1 MDNYSRLKSVIAS
14 FSGNERHI
22 TVPKIYLEITGDFNT
37 AALLNQMIFW
47 SDKTKRKDGFFY
59 KTYLEWEDELTL
71 SEYQV
76 RRAVK
81 SLKDKG
87 LVETKLKKANGSPT
101 IHYKINMDVLSDSI
115 IKKLKNRNL
124 TNLSND
130 TKESEETL
138 TVDDSLD
145 DYINK
150 DTVDKLEDIPYKE
163 IVDYLNEKAGR
174 QFRLVDKT
182 KTLIKARW
190 NEGQRLDDFKKVVDI
205 KIKHA
210 NDSNNLFNE
219 TYLQPST
226 LFGNKFDE
234 YRNQFIASKPK
245 NVSKQ
250 KTWEE
255 QLIEDGAV

>member
-22 TVPKIYLEITGDFNT
+22 TVPKIYLELTGDFNT

-115 IKKLKNRNL
+115 IKKLKNRNI

-150 DTVDKLEDIPYKE
+150 DTVEKLDDVPYQE
-163 IVDYLNEKAGR
+163 IIEYLNT
-174 QFRLVDKT
+174 KT
-182 KTLIKARW
+182 NSKYKHGTPKTRTLIKARY
-190 NEGQRLDDFKKVVDI
+190 NEGFNIGDFKKVIDI
-205 KIKHA
+205 KNIDWLDTD
-210 NDSNNLFNE
+210 NDK
-219 TYLQPST
+219 YLRPDT
-226 LFGNKFDE
+226 LFGTKFEGYLNQKTVANKPK
-234 YRNQFIASKPK
+234 YKNSKPIA
-245 NVSKQ
+245 NTVDEIWS
-250 KTWEE
+250 E
-255 QLIEDGAV
+255 L

>member
-1 MDNYSRLKSVIAS
+1 MDNYSQLKSIIAS

-22 TVPKIYLEITGDFNT
+22 TVPKIYLELTGDFNT

-47 SDKTKRKDGFFY
+47 SDKTKRHDGFFY
-59 KTYLEWEDELTL
+59 KTYLEWEEELTL

-124 TNLSND
+124 INLSND
-130 TKESEETL
+130 TKESEESL
-138 TVDDSLD
+138 TVDDSVD

-150 DTVDKLEDIPYKE
+150 DNVEKLDDVPYQE
-163 IVDYLNEKAGR
+163 IVEYLNKITHSNYKHGTH
-174 QFRLVDKT
+174 KT
-182 KTLIKARW
+182 RTLIKARY
-190 NEGQRLDDFKKVVDI
+190 NEGFNIVDFKKVIDV
-205 KIKHA
+205 KT
-210 NDSNNLFNE
+210 NE
-219 TYLQPST
+219 WILTDNEKYLRPDT
-226 LFGNKFDE
+226 LFGTKFEGYLNQKSVANKPK
-234 YRNQFIASKPK
+234 YKNSKP
-245 NVSKQ
+245 NANTVDEIWS
-250 KTWEE
+250 E
-255 QLIEDGAV
+255 L